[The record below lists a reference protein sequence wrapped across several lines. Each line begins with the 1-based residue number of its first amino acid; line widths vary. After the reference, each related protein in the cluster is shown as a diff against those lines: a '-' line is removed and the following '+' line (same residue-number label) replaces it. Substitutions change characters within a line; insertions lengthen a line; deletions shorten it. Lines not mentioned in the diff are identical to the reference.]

1 MHIAKNVIALTKMET
16 GKEEVARISE
26 RYLSPYSKLAR
37 FRRFRPISEPFNS
50 CALLAVIRPFR
61 VEFFSPKL
69 IKLYARNLDLYRFST
84 LEAQRNNLYLFF
96 GKHSLFDSCFKSAH
110 VSFYPD
116 RLFPHSR

>member
-50 CALLAVIRPFR
+50 CALLAVIRPSR
-61 VEFFSPKL
+61 VEFFSPKP

-96 GKHSLFDSCFKSAH
+96 GKHSLFDSCFKPRMFHFIPTA
-110 VSFYPD
+110 F
-116 RLFPHSR
+116 FQTAA